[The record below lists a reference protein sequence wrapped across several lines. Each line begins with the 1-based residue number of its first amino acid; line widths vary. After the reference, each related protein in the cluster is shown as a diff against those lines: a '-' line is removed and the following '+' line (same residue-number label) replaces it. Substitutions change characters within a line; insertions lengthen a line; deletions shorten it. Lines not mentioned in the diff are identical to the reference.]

1 MFEFIKRSL
10 RTAKHHPGSGG
21 LEILKYIGPGLLVT
35 VGFIDPGNWASNL
48 AAGADYGYAL
58 LWMVSLSTVMLIILQ
73 HNVAHLGI
81 VTGLCLSEA
90 TMTYIKQRYARS
102 MLWTAMGA
110 SVSTSLAEILGGAI
124 ALEMLFDIPVRIG
137 SVFVSVFVVI
147 MLFTNS
153 YKLIERWIIAFVS
166 IIGLSFIYELSL
178 VDIEWGEA
186 VKAWLTPSFPKGS
199 MVVIMSVLGAV
210 VMPHN
215 LFLHSEV
222 IQSRKWNL
230 KNENI
235 IQKQL
240 RYEFWDTLLSMLI
253 GWAINSAMILL
264 AAATFF
270 KNDSSVNELQN
281 ASVLLQPLLGNNA
294 AIIFAVALLFA
305 GIASTITSGMAAGS
319 IFAGIYKESYDI
331 KDSHSRWGVLLS
343 LFVALL
349 IIMIVSNPFMG
360 LIYSQMILSIQLPI
374 TIFLQ
379 VYLTSSEKVMGKYKN
394 HFVTKWILYLI
405 GTIVSGLNVMLLVS
419 MFWEF

>member
-1 MFEFIKRSL
+1 MFGFIRKSL
-10 RTAKHHPGSGG
+10 KTNRHHPRLGG

-90 TMTYIKQRYARS
+90 AVAYLKPRYAKLTLFS
-102 MLWTAMGA
+102 AMGA

-124 ALEMLFDIPVRIG
+124 ALHMLFHIPVRIG
-137 SVFVSVFVVI
+137 AVITCAVVVV

-153 YKLIERWIIAFVS
+153 YRVIERWIIAFVS

-178 VDIEWGEA
+178 VHIEWGEA
-186 VKAWLTPSFPKGS
+186 LQAWVTPSFPEGS

-222 IQSRKWNL
+222 IQSRQWNL
-230 KNENI
+230 EDEAVIK
-235 IQKQL
+235 KQL
-240 RYEFWDTLLSMLI
+240 RYEFWDTFLSMMV

-264 AAATFF
+264 AAASFF
-270 KNDSSVNELQN
+270 KNGTSVTELEQ
-281 ASVLLQPLLGNNA
+281 AKSLLQPLLGSNA
-294 AIIFAVALLFA
+294 AVIFAVALLFA

-319 IFAGIYKESYDI
+319 IFAGIYREPYDI
-331 KDSHSRWGVLLS
+331 KDSHSRWGILIS
-343 LFVALL
+343 LVMALL
-349 IIMIVSNPFMG
+349 IIMVVKNPFMG
-360 LIYSQMILSIQLPI
+360 LIYSQMILSIQLPV

-379 VYLTSSEKVMGKYKN
+379 VYLTSSEKVMGKYKI
-394 HFVTKWILYLI
+394 KPPPGGCCIP
-405 GTIVSGLNVMLLVS
+405 SEES
-419 MFWEF
+419 

>member
-1 MFEFIKRSL
+1 MENNERPQL
-10 RTAKHHPGSGG
+10 T
-21 LEILKYIGPGLLVT
+21 
-35 VGFIDPGNWASNL
+35 
-48 AAGADYGYAL
+48 AGADYGYAL

-90 TMTYIKQRYARS
+90 AVAYLKPRYAKLTLFS
-102 MLWTAMGA
+102 AMGA

-124 ALEMLFDIPVRIG
+124 ALHMLFHIPVRIG
-137 SVFVSVFVVI
+137 AVITCAVVVI

-153 YKLIERWIIAFVS
+153 YRVIERWIIAFVS

-178 VDIEWGEA
+178 VHIEWGEA
-186 VKAWLTPSFPKGS
+186 LQAWVTPSFPEGS

-222 IQSRKWNL
+222 IQSRQWNL
-230 KNENI
+230 EDEAVIK
-235 IQKQL
+235 KQL
-240 RYEFWDTLLSMLI
+240 RYEFWDTFLSMMV

-264 AAATFF
+264 AAASFF
-270 KNDSSVNELQN
+270 KNGTSVTELEQ
-281 ASVLLQPLLGNNA
+281 AKSLLQPLLGSNA
-294 AIIFAVALLFA
+294 AVIFAVALLFA

-319 IFAGIYKESYDI
+319 IFAGIYREPYDI
-331 KDSHSRWGVLLS
+331 KDSHSRWGILIS
-343 LFVALL
+343 LVMALL
-349 IIMIVSNPFMG
+349 IIMVVKNPFMG
-360 LIYSQMILSIQLPI
+360 LIYSQMILSIQLPV

-394 HFVTKWILYLI
+394 KASTRWVLYTLGGIVTL
-405 GTIVSGLNVMLLVS
+405 LNVMLLIS
-419 MFWEF
+419 FI

>member
-1 MFEFIKRSL
+1 MFMFHFIRKSL
-10 RTAKHHPGSGG
+10 KTAKHHPRLGG

-48 AAGADYGYAL
+48 AAGADYGYTL

-81 VTGLCLSEA
+81 ATGLCLSEA
-90 TMTYIKQRYARS
+90 TMTYIRPKYAK
-102 MLWTAMGA
+102 MILWTAMGA

-124 ALEMLFDIPVRIG
+124 ALEMLFGIPVRIG
-137 SVFVSVFVVI
+137 AILTTVFVCI

-153 YKLIERWIIAFVS
+153 YRMIERWIIAFVS

-178 VDIEWGEA
+178 VHIDWGEA
-186 VKAWLTPSFPKGS
+186 VLAWVTPSFPKGS
-199 MVVIMSVLGAV
+199 IVVIMSVLGAV

-222 IQSRKWNL
+222 IQSRQWNL
-230 KNENI
+230 EDDKVI
-235 IQKQL
+235 RRQL
-240 RYEFWDTLLSMLI
+240 RYEFWDTFLSMMI

-270 KNDSSVNELQN
+270 KSGSTVNELQD
-281 ASVLLQPLLGNNA
+281 ASALLQPLLGNNA
-294 AIIFAVALLFA
+294 AVIFAVALLFA

-319 IFAGIYKESYDI
+319 IFAGIYREPYDI

-343 LFVALL
+343 LVMAL
-349 IIMIVSNPFMG
+349 IIIMLVSNPFMG
-360 LIYSQMILSIQLPI
+360 LIYSQMILSIQLPV

-394 HFVTKWILYLI
+394 RTSTKWILYIL
-405 GTIVSGLNVMLLVS
+405 GGIVTVLNVMLFIS
-419 MFWEF
+419 MF